1 MENLTVP
8 EPAMRSVSFRKSSYS
23 NATAE
28 CVEVAPY
35 SSRRVAVRDSMDT
48 GGCWLFF
55 TVDGWQEFVSQVRGS
70 HGPGTVDASGQLMG

>member
-1 MENLTVP
+1 
-8 EPAMRSVSFRKSSYS
+8 MRSVSFRKSSYS
-23 NATAE
+23 NASAE

-35 SSRRVAVRDSMDT
+35 SPRRVAVRDSMDA

-70 HGPGTVDASGQLMG
+70 HGPGTAGVRGRMVR